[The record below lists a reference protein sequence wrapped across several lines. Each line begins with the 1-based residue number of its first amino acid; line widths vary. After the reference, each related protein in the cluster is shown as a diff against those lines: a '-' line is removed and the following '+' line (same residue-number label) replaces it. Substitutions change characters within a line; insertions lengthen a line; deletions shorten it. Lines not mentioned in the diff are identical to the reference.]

1 MRHIKRLRDR
11 RDYRARR
18 VLQEWAVM
26 PQRVQVGW
34 RDPLPRTKADV
45 EAALKAAP
53 VFVPDPGSME
63 ISRIPLAAEGARW
76 RPRAGVRSA
85 E

>member
-11 RDYRARR
+11 RDYQARR

-26 PQRVQVGW
+26 PARIMPGIQPSSLNAELYLNSGT
-34 RDPLPRTKADV
+34 PM
-45 EAALKAAP
+45 
-53 VFVPDPGSME
+53 FIPDSGSLE
-63 ISRIPLAAEGARW
+63 ISRIPWAAEGARW